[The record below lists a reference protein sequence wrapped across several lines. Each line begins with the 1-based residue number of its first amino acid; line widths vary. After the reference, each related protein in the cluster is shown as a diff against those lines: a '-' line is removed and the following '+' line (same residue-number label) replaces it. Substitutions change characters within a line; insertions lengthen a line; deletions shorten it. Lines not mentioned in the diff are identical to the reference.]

1 MMLVSFFCLAPFY
14 VCKFNNDYITYEM
27 SDQLEITNDTFYNK
41 LIVTIYDYVDKLI
54 SNRINVLIPVETFVS
69 NMQNFDDV
77 SS

>member
-1 MMLVSFFCLAPFY
+1 
-14 VCKFNNDYITYEM
+14 M

-41 LIVTIYDYVDKLI
+41 LMVTIYDYVDKLI